1 MSQQFKT
8 AVLKSG
14 TRLQSGIPKRKSPIA
29 PGNATGLL
37 LRGVV
42 TATYVI
48 DDDKHP
54 FAGREDQVPTAVY
67 CDVLTFGRNW
77 RFIPKALVAQER
89 SGLHSGHVW
98 KPRACSMSLTGDPVD
113 LNQGTN
119 PANLDGDHVL
129 VGFLDGNSN
138 QPVIMRAL
146 PHPAADV
153 GNEEFG
159 VGHRLKLKVEDGD
172 PDFYKHNGT
181 YYGIHKNG
189 DFYIDTTHANDGEL
203 LDVEGER
210 GHEPDPPTDGKGS
223 VVCLLPRDAKWS
235 VKLMDMSDPL
245 NPTPVLI
252 KEMTETGNVDLYGEN
267 YVYEIIINDLSDP
280 ENPIPISLFR
290 LKKDSFEAEIV
301 NKAVMRLL
309 EDKWELELDDLTKR
323 IIATSTLIELGAA
336 GASDK
341 AVLDSLLQGELDK
354 ISSAVAGLRDDLN
367 NHKHPAPIYISPLI
381 PLDPNTETVANPDL
395 TKDDIALSIPSIS
408 IVNYNKGATNSNLVT
423 IDS

>member
-1 MSQQFKT
+1 MSSQYKT
-8 AVLKSG
+8 AVLQNG
-14 TRLQSGIPKRKSPIA
+14 ARLQAGIPKRA
-29 PGNATGLL
+29 PMTNPGDATGML

-48 DDDKHP
+48 DDPQHP
-54 FAGREDQVPTAVY
+54 FADDDTKVPTAVY
-67 CDVLTFGRNW
+67 CDVLTFGRQW
-77 RFIPKALVAQER
+77 RFIPKCIVAQER

-98 KPRACSMSLTGDPVD
+98 KPRACSMTLTGDTAD

-119 PANLDGDHVL
+119 PAILDGDHVL
-129 VGFLDGNSN
+129 VGFIDGNGN

-159 VGHRLKLKVEDGD
+159 VGHRLKLTVEDGD
-172 PDFYKHNGT
+172 PDFYKHNGS

-203 LDVEGER
+203 LDADGEY
-210 GHEPDPPTDGKGS
+210 GHEPEPPTDGKGS
-223 VVCLLPRDAKWS
+223 VVCHLPQDARWS

-245 NPTPVLI
+245 NPVPVLI
-252 KEMTETGNVDLYGEN
+252 KEMTKDGNVDLYGEN

-280 ENPIPISLFR
+280 ENPVPISLFR

-301 NKAVMRLL
+301 DKAVMRLL
-309 EDKWELELDDLTKR
+309 EDKWEVELDDLSKR
-323 IIATSTLIELGAA
+323 IIVTTDLIELGAEGA
-336 GASDK
+336 GDK
-341 AVLDSLLQGELDK
+341 AVLDSLLQDELSRIK
-354 ISSAVAGLRDDLN
+354 DDIQTLADEFGD
-367 NHKHPAPIYISPLI
+367 HVHPLADFIAPLI
-381 PLDPNTETVANPDL
+381 PISTAPTVPGTTPGPPSMKPTVPPTGASDPGT
-395 TKDDIALSIPSIS
+395 
-408 IVNYNKGATNSNLVT
+408 TNSELVT